1 MDRGAIKA
9 VNPVRRIGNII
20 GVVGKY
26 RLDLLLDKQRLPL
39 SLRVLLLPVALFGS
53 PKQSRGERL
62 RKSLEE
68 LGPIFVKFGQLLSTR
83 PDLVP
88 ADISHELAE
97 LQDNVPPFSSSLF
110 KENVERALPSPMETI
125 FQSFDAN
132 PLASASVAQVHG
144 AVLADG
150 KDVVVK
156 AVRPDIEKTIRKDLA
171 LLYTLARWVKKYS
184 QDGERLHPVE
194 VVQDYESVIL
204 GELNLQ
210 SEGANAS
217 LLRHNFSDSP
227 LLHVPEIHWPYSNKD
242 VLVMERIY
250 GVPVTDMDQLNGAG
264 VNLKLLAERGV
275 EIFFTQVF
283 THNFFHAD
291 MHPGNIFVDISNP
304 ASPTYIAVDCAIMGS
319 LSSDDQYYMARN
331 LLAMFQRDYRL
342 VAELHVTSG
351 WVPKDT
357 SINEFTCAI
366 RSVCEPIFQRPL
378 SEISLGH
385 MLIDLFAT
393 ARRFNMEVQP
403 SLVLLQKTLLNI
415 EGLGRQLYPDL
426 DLWQTAQPYLEQWL
440 KDRYSPKA
448 MFKQLKRYGPDWL
461 EQLPKIPP
469 MVFEALENLQNRQ
482 LDNNQHK
489 GEKDGAK
496 TLGKSGFA
504 AVLGCSAIVAGV
516 TLAMSNPVGLQS
528 QPLSLSAG
536 LVLSGLG
543 ILIIRWYRL

>member
-1 MDRGAIKA
+1 
-9 VNPVRRIGNII
+9 
-20 GVVGKY
+20 
-26 RLDLLLDKQRLPL
+26 
-39 SLRVLLLPVALFGS
+39 
-53 PKQSRGERL
+53 
-62 RKSLEE
+62 
-68 LGPIFVKFGQLLSTR
+68 
-83 PDLVP
+83 
-88 ADISHELAE
+88 
-97 LQDNVPPFSSSLF
+97 
-110 KENVERALPSPMETI
+110 
-125 FQSFDAN
+125 
-132 PLASASVAQVHG
+132 
-144 AVLADG
+144 
-150 KDVVVK
+150 
-156 AVRPDIEKTIRKDLA
+156 
-171 LLYTLARWVKKYS
+171 
-184 QDGERLHPVE
+184 
-194 VVQDYESVIL
+194 
-204 GELNLQ
+204 
-210 SEGANAS
+210 
-217 LLRHNFSDSP
+217 
-227 LLHVPEIHWPYSNKD
+227 
-242 VLVMERIY
+242 MERIY
-250 GVPVTDMDQLNGAG
+250 GVPVTDMDQLNAAG

-489 GEKDGAK
+489 GEKDDAK
-496 TLGKSGFA
+496 ALGKSGLA

-516 TLAMSNPVGLQS
+516 TLAMSNSLELQS
-528 QPLSLSAG
+528 QPFSISTG
-536 LVLSGLG
+536 LVLSGLA

>member
-1 MDRGAIKA
+1 M
-9 VNPVRRIGNII
+9 NSVRRIGNII
-20 GVVGKY
+20 GVVGRY

-39 SLRVLLLPVALFGS
+39 TLRAILLPVALFGS
-53 PKQSRGERL
+53 TNQGRGERL

-83 PDLVP
+83 PGVVP
-88 ADISHELAE
+88 ADISDELAE
-97 LQDNVPPFSSSLF
+97 LQDNVPPFSSALF
-110 KENVERALPSPMETI
+110 RENVERALPSPMDTI

-144 AVLADG
+144 AILADG
-150 KDVVVK
+150 RNVVVK
-156 AVRPDIEKTIRKDLA
+156 AVRPNIEKTIRKDLA
-171 LLYTLARWVKKYS
+171 LLYTLAKWVKKYS

-250 GVPVTDMDQLNGAG
+250 GVPVTDMDQLNAAG

-351 WVPKDT
+351 WVPKDP
-357 SINEFTCAI
+357 SNNEFTCAI

-489 GEKDGAK
+489 GEKDGEKA
-496 TLGKSGFA
+496 LGRSGLA

-516 TLAMSNPVGLQS
+516 TLAMSNSLELQS
-528 QPLSLSAG
+528 QPFSISTG

>member
-1 MDRGAIKA
+1 M
-9 VNPVRRIGNII
+9 NSVRRIGNII
-20 GVVGKY
+20 GVVGRY

-39 SLRVLLLPVALFGS
+39 TLRAILLPVALFGS
-53 PKQSRGERL
+53 TNQGRGERL

-88 ADISHELAE
+88 ADISDELAE
-97 LQDNVPPFSSSLF
+97 LQDNVPPFSSALF
-110 KENVERALPSPMETI
+110 RENVERALPSPMDTI

-144 AVLADG
+144 AILADG
-150 KDVVVK
+150 RNVVVK
-156 AVRPDIEKTIRKDLA
+156 AVRPNIEKTIRKDLA
-171 LLYTLARWVKKYS
+171 LLYTLAKWVKKYS

-250 GVPVTDMDQLNGAG
+250 GVPVTDMDQLNAAG

-469 MVFEALENLQNRQ
+469 MVFEALENLQHRQ

-496 TLGKSGFA
+496 ALGKSGLA

-516 TLAMSNPVGLQS
+516 TLAMSNSLELQS
-528 QPLSLSAG
+528 QPFSISTG

>member
-1 MDRGAIKA
+1 M
-9 VNPVRRIGNII
+9 NSVRRIGNII
-20 GVVGKY
+20 GVVGRY

-39 SLRVLLLPVALFGS
+39 ALRAILLPVALFGS
-53 PKQSRGERL
+53 TNQGRGERL

-88 ADISHELAE
+88 ADISDELAE
-97 LQDNVPPFSSSLF
+97 LQDNVPPFSSALF
-110 KENVERALPSPMETI
+110 RENVERALPSPMDTI

-144 AVLADG
+144 AILADG
-150 KDVVVK
+150 RNVVVK
-156 AVRPDIEKTIRKDLA
+156 AVRPNIEKTIRKDLA
-171 LLYTLARWVKKYS
+171 LLYTLAKWVKKYS

-250 GVPVTDMDQLNGAG
+250 GVPVTDMDQLNAAG

-489 GEKDGAK
+489 GEKDGEKA
-496 TLGKSGFA
+496 LGRSGLA

-516 TLAMSNPVGLQS
+516 TLAMSNSLELQS
-528 QPLSLSAG
+528 QPFSISTG